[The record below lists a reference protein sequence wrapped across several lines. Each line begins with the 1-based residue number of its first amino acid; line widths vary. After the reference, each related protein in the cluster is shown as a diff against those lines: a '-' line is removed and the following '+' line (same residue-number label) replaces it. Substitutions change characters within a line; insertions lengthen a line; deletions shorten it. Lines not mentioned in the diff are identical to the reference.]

1 MTRTFLF
8 KLILICAL
16 FSMILGCTIDEK
28 AVRDGVVED
37 TIADVGRLN
46 KSTKKDV
53 TAGIATLL
61 DENRAVVGKALF
73 TTEPEGMK
81 IKVTLAA
88 ISAEAGEHPLHLHQ
102 VGSCYPNFDSAG
114 EPIEA
119 SDSSAASDATNES
132 RILPPL
138 VLSQTGSASYEA
150 ITDQVTFSSGEM
162 ALFDGDGSTI
172 VLHERAADG
181 TMESS
186 GNRLVCGVIEV
197 QLSSL
202 GSTN

>member
-1 MTRTFLF
+1 MTRTFIL

-16 FSMILGCTIDEK
+16 FSTILGCAIDEQ
-28 AVRDGVVED
+28 AIREGVAED

-46 KSTKKDV
+46 QSRKKDV

-73 TTEPEGMK
+73 TTEPEGIK

-88 ISAEAGEHPLHLHQ
+88 IRADAGEHPLHLHQ
-102 VGSCYPNFDSAG
+102 VGSCYPSFDSAG
-114 EPIEA
+114 GAIQPNNT
-119 SDSSAASDATNES
+119 SAA
-132 RILPPL
+132 ILPPL

-150 ITDQVTFSSGEM
+150 ITDQISFSSGEM
-162 ALFDGDGSTI
+162 PLFDGDGSTI
-172 VLHERAADG
+172 VLHEAG
-181 TMESS
+181 TEGVAEGS
-186 GNRLVCGVIEV
+186 GKRLVCGVIEV

-202 GSTN
+202 SSTN